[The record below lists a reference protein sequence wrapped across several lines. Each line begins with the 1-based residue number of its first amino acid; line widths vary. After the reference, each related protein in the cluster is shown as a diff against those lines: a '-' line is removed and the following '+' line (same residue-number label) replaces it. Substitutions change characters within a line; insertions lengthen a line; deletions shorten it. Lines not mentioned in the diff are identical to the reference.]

1 MSGILQ
7 SRDALSARL
16 AELPH
21 LPRKQLVELWVKHV
35 GQPPPKAASTALL
48 LRAVAY
54 ALQDQQFDGLKR
66 QELRSLHKAAGS
78 GVVRASGQKG
88 SNKQQALNVSTSGT
102 PSSGGLKA
110 GSRDRDKATPSATRI
125 ALRPGTRLVRE
136 WQGRSH
142 SVDVRAD
149 GLRWNGT
156 VYRSLS
162 AVALAITGAR
172 WSGNRFFR
180 L

>member
-1 MSGILQ
+1 MSKVRQ
-7 SRDALSARL
+7 SQQASPADTL

-21 LPRKQLVELWVKHV
+21 LPRKQLVELWVQHV
-35 GQPPPKAASTALL
+35 GRPPPKAASSAFLV
-48 LRAVAY
+48 RAVAY
-54 ALQDQQFDGLKR
+54 AVQEQQFGGLKR
-66 QELRSLHKAAGS
+66 QELRSLRKTIESRAASTG
-78 GVVRASGQKG
+78 GQQG
-88 SNKQQALNVSTSGT
+88 PDLRTT
-102 PSSGGLKA
+102 EEPSSKGCESGLTTRGKPVPNA
-110 GSRDRDKATPSATRI
+110 ARI

-136 WQGRSH
+136 WQGKSH

-149 GLRWNGT
+149 GLCWNGT

>member
-1 MSGILQ
+1 MSVGGQ
-7 SRDALSARL
+7 SPASALSASL

-21 LPRKQLVELWVKHV
+21 LPRTQLVELWVKHV
-35 GQPPPKAASTALL
+35 GSPPPKSASTPLL

-54 ALQDQQFDGLKR
+54 AVQEQQLGGLKR
-66 QELRSLHKAAGS
+66 QELRVLHKTTES
-78 GVVRASGQKG
+78 GGIRANGQKSPNSKMRRG
-88 SNKQQALNVSTSGT
+88 NKLSPSNGEV
-102 PSSGGLKA
+102 
-110 GSRDRDKATPSATRI
+110 GSRTKILPAANPARS

-136 WQGRSH
+136 WQGKSH

-149 GLRWNGT
+149 GFAWNGT
-156 VYRSLS
+156 VYRSMS
-162 AVALAITGAR
+162 AVAWAITGAH

>member
-1 MSGILQ
+1 MSRVRPSQQTSPADTLTE
-7 SRDALSARL
+7 LS
-16 AELPH
+16 H

-35 GQPPPKAASTALL
+35 GGPPPKAASSALL
-48 LRAVAY
+48 VRAIAY
-54 ALQDQQFDGLKR
+54 AVQEQQFGGLKR
-66 QELRSLHKAAGS
+66 QELRSLCKATES
-78 GVVRASGQKG
+78 RWVRTSGQKG
-88 SNKQQALNVSTSGT
+88 PHMRTT
-102 PSSGGLKA
+102 EEPSSQGCESGLANRAKPA
-110 GSRDRDKATPSATRI
+110 SSAARI
-125 ALRPGTRLVRE
+125 ALRPGTRLLRE

-149 GLRWNGT
+149 GLSWNGT

>member
-1 MSGILQ
+1 MSRVRPSQQ
-7 SRDALSARL
+7 SSPAATL

-21 LPRKQLVELWVKHV
+21 LPPAQLVELWVKHV
-35 GQPPPKAASTALL
+35 GRLPPKAASSALL
-48 LRAVAY
+48 VRAVAY
-54 ALQDQQFDGLKR
+54 AVQEQQLGGLNR
-66 QELRSLHKAAGS
+66 QEIRWLHKAAESRDG
-78 GVVRASGQKG
+78 RASEQK
-88 SNKQQALNVSTSGT
+88 ALNVPTSGK
-102 PSSGGLKA
+102 PSSGRFKTGPMEKGNPA
-110 GSRDRDKATPSATRI
+110 PNAARI
-125 ALRPGTRLVRE
+125 ALRPGIRLVRE
-136 WQGRSH
+136 WQGKSH

-149 GLRWNGT
+149 GLSWNGT